1 MHDSEQEHSGIT
13 GCRVTY
19 ESTIFYNEANKFSII
34 VVKTSDP
41 RIPPQACSG
50 RYYGD
55 RMLRF
60 TAVGYEL
67 PRTKAVELELD
78 GEWVESKYGYQLQV
92 EQWQEIVPQTADG
105 LLAYL
110 GSGLIKGIGPKTA
123 EDIVATFGPDT
134 LNILDN
140 EPEKLLQIRGI
151 TEGKLKDIE
160 ESYAESRVLR
170 NLMSLLGP
178 FKITPATALKIYQ
191 NFGPA
196 CVDILKNCPYDL
208 CQISGFGFKRVDGIV
223 RKTDNRLHSAERI
236 KGAVLYTLED
246 ARGKSGHFHDCGK
259 CDIIQ
264 LSSSNETAG
273 KECAPMKGATS
284 IQERLWE
291 LRKDKGL
298 NLEELSK
305 LTGISKSALGS
316 YEKEDFKEINHGNL
330 ITLADFYGV
339 SVDYLL
345 CRTENREQINTP
357 LTELHLNDEMVA
369 LLKSGRI
376 NNRLLCELATH
387 KDFIKFLADIEI
399 YVDGIATMQIQNLNA
414 LVDTVRHEIIERYRP
429 GEDDPHLKVLQAA
442 HISDDEYFSHMVLDD
457 LNLIIR
463 DIREAHKKDSE
474 SAPQTTVADELKENL
489 EAVENFKGSRDE
501 KLVVLYCKQ
510 LGINYKNL
518 SDEEFR
524 WLIRILKKS
533 KKMGTPISQRKK
545 R

>member
-1 MHDSEQEHSGIT
+1 
-13 GCRVTY
+13 
-19 ESTIFYNEANKFSII
+19 
-34 VVKTSDP
+34 
-41 RIPPQACSG
+41 
-50 RYYGD
+50 
-55 RMLRF
+55 
-60 TAVGYEL
+60 
-67 PRTKAVELELD
+67 
-78 GEWVESKYGYQLQV
+78 
-92 EQWQEIVPQTADG
+92 
-105 LLAYL
+105 
-110 GSGLIKGIGPKTA
+110 
-123 EDIVATFGPDT
+123 
-134 LNILDN
+134 
-140 EPEKLLQIRGI
+140 
-151 TEGKLKDIE
+151 
-160 ESYAESRVLR
+160 
-170 NLMSLLGP
+170 
-178 FKITPATALKIYQ
+178 
-191 NFGPA
+191 
-196 CVDILKNCPYDL
+196 
-208 CQISGFGFKRVDGIV
+208 
-223 RKTDNRLHSAERI
+223 
-236 KGAVLYTLED
+236 
-246 ARGKSGHFHDCGK
+246 
-259 CDIIQ
+259 
-264 LSSSNETAG
+264 
-273 KECAPMKGATS
+273 MKGATS

-298 NLEELSK
+298 NLEELSE

-316 YEKEDFKEINHGNL
+316 YEKEDYKEINHGNL

-457 LNLIIR
+457 LNRIIR

-545 R
+545 KVRENRCCMVCWLPCSSGLCCGYSVENQNGKLELSKIVKPYRLRFFLLLLKQYL

>member
-1 MHDSEQEHSGIT
+1 MLPLFAHSRHIVFPPVLVYGFGAIFGKIT
-13 GCRVTY
+13 VIEPLKISRSISDRVDYPPIRLSCFGVSSPVLPGVVPPLNLTAAY
-19 ESTIFYNEANKFSII
+19 CSLWYARFGQGSSTSLPKVMALHRRGSISHTGWSFDWNNPSMNYLYHRTFLCP
-34 VVKTSDP
+34 VPYVHK
-41 RIPPQACSG
+41 
-50 RYYGD
+50 
-55 RMLRF
+55 
-60 TAVGYEL
+60 VG
-67 PRTKAVELELD
+67 
-78 GEWVESKYGYQLQV
+78 
-92 EQWQEIVPQTADG
+92 
-105 LLAYL
+105 
-110 GSGLIKGIGPKTA
+110 
-123 EDIVATFGPDT
+123 
-134 LNILDN
+134 
-140 EPEKLLQIRGI
+140 IRGKI
-151 TEGKLKDIE
+151 
-160 ESYAESRVLR
+160 R
-170 NLMSLLGP
+170 N
-178 FKITPATALKIYQ
+178 
-191 NFGPA
+191 
-196 CVDILKNCPYDL
+196 
-208 CQISGFGFKRVDGIV
+208 
-223 RKTDNRLHSAERI
+223 
-236 KGAVLYTLED
+236 
-246 ARGKSGHFHDCGK
+246 FHDCGK

-264 LSSSNETAG
+264 LNGRNKTTG
-273 KECAPMKGATS
+273 KERAPMKGATS

-316 YEKEDFKEINHGNL
+316 YEKEDYKEINHGNL